1 MVGNKSWRGWRP
13 LWRWGW
19 ARRRRG
25 RGRRWRRRRLRWG
38 AWATEPAPTAFAVG
52 AVLYGELAYAP
63 RLAHSMMR
71 VPLRRRGAE
80 GWRRGRRRIGR
91 RPWRPAHRASA
102 SRAALAFAKLPCVSG
117 KNPRV
122 TSSKAER
129 ATQSTQRNAEH
140 KGGKVEPMHG
150 CGLWRTVQCCAC
162 SLSAL
167 HQLLHCSME
176 LSCGFAG
183 LQLTGADLGEAEL
196 RAWVPTSMASPQ
208 AARNVKAG
216 A

>member
-19 ARRRRG
+19 ARRRRW

-117 KNPRV
+117 KMRESRAARQSAQRRARN
-122 TSSKAER
+122 
-129 ATQSTQRNAEH
+129 ATQSTKEARSSQCTAVAYGAPCNAARA
-140 KGGKVEPMHG
+140 P
-150 CGLWRTVQCCAC
+150 CRLYTSCCIARWSCPADLQAC
-162 SLSAL
+162 S
-167 HQLLHCSME
+167 
-176 LSCGFAG
+176 
-183 LQLTGADLGEAEL
+183 
-196 RAWVPTSMASPQ
+196 
-208 AARNVKAG
+208 
-216 A
+216 

>member
-19 ARRRRG
+19 ARRRRW

-102 SRAALAFAKLPCVSG
+102 SRAALAFAKLPCGSG
-117 KNPRV
+117 KNARV

-150 CGLWRTVQCCAC
+150 CGYGAPCNAARAPCRLYTSCCIARWSYPADLQAC
-162 SLSAL
+162 SLLGQTWAKLSSAL
-167 HQLLHCSME
+167 
-176 LSCGFAG
+176 GFR
-183 LQLTGADLGEAEL
+183 
-196 RAWVPTSMASPQ
+196 RAWPVHRQRAM
-208 AARNVKAG
+208 
-216 A
+216 

>member
-1 MVGNKSWRGWRP
+1 MVGNKSWRGRRP
-13 LWRWGW
+13 LWWWGW
-19 ARRRRG
+19 ARRRRW

-71 VPLRRRGAE
+71 IPLRRRGAE

-117 KNPRV
+117 KNARV

-150 CGLWRTVQCCAC
+150 CGYGAPCNAARAPCRLYTSCCIARWSCPADLQAC
-162 SLSAL
+162 SLLGQTWAKLSSAL
-167 HQLLHCSME
+167 
-176 LSCGFAG
+176 GF
-183 LQLTGADLGEAEL
+183 
-196 RAWVPTSMASPQ
+196 R
-208 AARNVKAG
+208 
-216 A
+216 

>member
-1 MVGNKSWRGWRP
+1 MAVGVGAAAAVARAAVAAATASVGCLGHRTCTHGICSGCSA
-13 LWRWGW
+13 LWRTRLCTT
-19 ARRRRG
+19 ARTLHDANPPPPSRRRRVAA
-25 RGRRWRRRRLRWG
+25 R
-38 AWATEPAPTAFAVG
+38 TETDWEEA
-52 AVLYGELAYAP
+52 LE
-63 RLAHSMMR
+63 
-71 VPLRRRGAE
+71 
-80 GWRRGRRRIGR
+80 
-91 RPWRPAHRASA
+91 ASA
-102 SRAALAFAKLPCVSG
+102 QSLRKSSSSCICKTAVRQWQNA
-117 KNPRV
+117 RV

-129 ATQSTQRNAEH
+129 ATQSTERNAEH
-140 KGGKVEPMHG
+140 KGGEVEPMHG
-150 CGLWRTVQCCAC
+150 CGWWRTVQCCAC

>member
-19 ARRRRG
+19 ARRRRW

-71 VPLRRRGAE
+71 IPLRRRGAE

-117 KNPRV
+117 KTRESRAARQSAQRRARN
-122 TSSKAER
+122 
-129 ATQSTQRNAEH
+129 ATQSTKEAAAAARSNQCTAVACGAPCNAARA
-140 KGGKVEPMHG
+140 P
-150 CGLWRTVQCCAC
+150 CRLYTSCCTARWSCPADLQAC
-162 SLSAL
+162 SLLGQTWAKLSSAL
-167 HQLLHCSME
+167 
-176 LSCGFAG
+176 GFR
-183 LQLTGADLGEAEL
+183 
-196 RAWVPTSMASPQ
+196 RAWP
-208 AARNVKAG
+208 ARRQRAM
-216 A
+216 

>member
-19 ARRRRG
+19 ARRRRW

-71 VPLRRRGAE
+71 IPLRRRGAE

-117 KNPRV
+117 KMRESRAARQSAQRRARN
-122 TSSKAER
+122 
-129 ATQSTQRNAEH
+129 ATQSTKEARSS
-140 KGGKVEPMHG
+140 
-150 CGLWRTVQCCAC
+150 QCTAVAMAHRAM
-162 SLSAL
+162 LRVLPVGFTPAAAL
-167 HQLLHCSME
+167 LD
-176 LSCGFAG
+176 
-183 LQLTGADLGEAEL
+183 GAVLRICRLAAYWGRLG
-196 RAWVPTSMASPQ
+196 RS
-208 AARNVKAG
+208 
-216 A
+216 

>member
-19 ARRRRG
+19 ARRRRW

-71 VPLRRRGAE
+71 IPLRRRGAE

-117 KNPRV
+117 KMRESRAARQSAQRRARN
-122 TSSKAER
+122 
-129 ATQSTQRNAEH
+129 ATQSTKEARSNQCS
-140 KGGKVEPMHG
+140 